1 MEQASQQ
8 SEDEHERE
16 APTQHD
22 DETAPTAL
30 DAGPHAHA
38 LLLGDFIGDGAEVN
52 YIQGEAMGRPSKI
65 KSTLNIEGDR
75 CGIKVGGNAV
85 VLAEGDIHI

>member
-1 MEQASQQ
+1 MLFRSCCAGAGRGGCFLASG
-8 SEDEHERE
+8 SSN
-16 APTQHD
+16 
-22 DETAPTAL
+22 
-30 DAGPHAHA
+30 
-38 LLLGDFIGDGAEVN
+38 DFIGDGAEVN

>member
-1 MEQASQQ
+1 MRALT
-8 SEDEHERE
+8 ERGIRSNE
-16 APTQHD
+16 SGLCPRVGGVN
-22 DETAPTAL
+22 L
-30 DAGPHAHA
+30 S
-38 LLLGDFIGDGAEVN
+38 VN